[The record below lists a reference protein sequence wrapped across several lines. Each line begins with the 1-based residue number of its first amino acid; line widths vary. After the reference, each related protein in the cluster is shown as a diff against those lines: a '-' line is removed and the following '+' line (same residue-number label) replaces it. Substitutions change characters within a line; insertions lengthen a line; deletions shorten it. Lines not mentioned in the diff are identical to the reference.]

1 VSAVLVEAAVDSVE
15 SARAAARVGA
25 DRLELCAR
33 LDQEGLTPDA
43 DLLAEIGRLG
53 IPAFVM
59 IRPRPGDFH
68 YSETEAAVMVWAIAA
83 ARAAGAAGI
92 VTGALTRSGSID
104 RGLVARLVEA
114 AAPLPVTFHRAFDL
128 VPEQRPALAELG
140 ALGVRRV
147 LTSGGQSTA
156 FLGRETI
163 RALVS
168 AAPPGLTIVAGG
180 GVIADVVER
189 LLEATGVDELHLAAV
204 RFDPAATGGAPRSRP
219 DPERLRAV
227 LQRLGR

>member
-1 VSAVLVEAAVDSVE
+1 MNTVLVEAAVDSVE
-15 SARAAARVGA
+15 SARAATRVGA

-43 DLLAEIGRLG
+43 DLLAEIGALG
-53 IPAFVM
+53 VPAFVM

-68 YSETEAAVMVWAIAA
+68 YSEAEAAAMLRAIEA

-92 VTGALTRSGSID
+92 VTGGLTRSGAID

-114 AAPLPVTFHRAFDL
+114 AAPLPVTLHRAFDL

-140 ALGVRRV
+140 GLGVRRV
-147 LTSGGQSTA
+147 LTSGGQRTA
-156 FLGRETI
+156 FLGREHI

-189 LLEATGVDELHLAAV
+189 LIEATGVVELHLAAV
-204 RFDPAATGGAPRSRP
+204 RFDPAAGAAAPKSEP